1 MSNYYAVHMKLIYY
15 WMSTII
21 EKFQKLKEKFKKMI
35 FKIELCTY
43 EQLKKIK
50 INTYRDMNS

>member
-1 MSNYYAVHMKLIYY
+1 
-15 WMSTII
+15 MSTII
-21 EKFQKLKEKFKKMI
+21 EKFQKLKENFKKMI
-35 FKIELCTY
+35 FKIELRTY